1 MNRRRTLKQIMIKMA
16 CLISGDELRKRAVF
30 DLPWVEDRMMTTSRL
45 RARAVR
51 HMQSALP
58 GGVEPS
64 FDGMTLEVP

>member
-1 MNRRRTLKQIMIKMA
+1 
-16 CLISGDELRKRAVF
+16 
-30 DLPWVEDRMMTTSRL
+30 MTTSRL

-64 FDGMTLEVP
+64 FDGMTLKVP

>member
-1 MNRRRTLKQIMIKMA
+1 MIKIA
-16 CLISGDELRKRAVF
+16 CLISSDELRKRAVF
-30 DLPWVEDRMMTTSRL
+30 NLAWVGDRMMTTSRL

-51 HMQSALP
+51 HMQLALP